1 MENQMHFT
9 GQVDVVRHIMF
20 DELKIWIASE
30 VLDIADISSQQ
41 AIDAND
47 FISFSKKAIRE
58 V

>member
-9 GQVDVVRHIMF
+9 GKVNVVRHIML
-20 DELKIWIASE
+20 DELKIWIASK
-30 VLDIADISSQQ
+30 VFDIADISSQQ
-41 AIDAND
+41 AIDTND

>member
-1 MENQMHFT
+1 
-9 GQVDVVRHIMF
+9 MF